1 MFIRKCFID
10 YNKKDF
16 KGLATIS
23 ERIKQFCQQCKEIYI
38 NTYQFQNQIQNI
50 YKNAIS
56 KII

>member
-23 ERIKQFCQQCKEIYI
+23 DRIKQFCQQSIEL
-38 NTYQFQNQIQNI
+38 
-50 YKNAIS
+50 
-56 KII
+56 